1 MCEVFSELG
10 YALVLFFSSTI
21 NVGVG
26 EEEPRLFWEQDVTAS
41 SSGVTRTKRNDSTP
55 RGKQGLITLVSKLK
69 WMAERVRNGSGAD
82 NPHEECPSVGWTFVI
97 RSDNPSTKLSS
108 LP

>member
-10 YALVLFFSSTI
+10 YALVLFFSNTI

-41 SSGVTRTKRNDSTP
+41 SSGVTRTKRNGSTP
-55 RGKQGLITLVSKLK
+55 QRKQGLIALVSKLK
-69 WMAERVRNGSGAD
+69 WMAESPKWLRCR
-82 NPHEECPSVGWTFVI
+82 
-97 RSDNPSTKLSS
+97 
-108 LP
+108 

>member
-10 YALVLFFSSTI
+10 HALVLFFSNTI

-41 SSGVTRTKRNDSTP
+41 SSGVTRTKRNSSTP
-55 RGKQGLITLVSKLK
+55 RDESKIYHLVSRLK
-69 WMAERVRNGSGAD
+69 
-82 NPHEECPSVGWTFVI
+82 
-97 RSDNPSTKLSS
+97 
-108 LP
+108 

>member
-41 SSGVTRTKRNDSTP
+41 SSGVTRTKKRNGSTP
-55 RGKQGLITLVSKLK
+55 QRKQGLITLVSKLK
-69 WMAERVRNGSGAD
+69 WWRRESEKAQVQITHRKSVRALVER
-82 NPHEECPSVGWTFVI
+82 
-97 RSDNPSTKLSS
+97 L
-108 LP
+108 

>member
-10 YALVLFFSSTI
+10 YALVLFFSNTI

-41 SSGVTRTKRNDSTP
+41 SSGVTRTKRNGSTP
-55 RGKQGLITLVSKLK
+55 QRKQGLITLVSRLK
-69 WMAERVRNGSGAD
+69 WWRRVRNGSGGGNA
-82 NPHEECPSVGWTFVI
+82 HVEEHPSNG
-97 RSDNPSTKLSS
+97 
-108 LP
+108 

>member
-41 SSGVTRTKRNDSTP
+41 SSGVTRTKRNGSTP
-55 RGKQGLITLVSKLK
+55 QRKQGLITLVSRLK
-69 WMAERVRNGSGAD
+69 WWRRESEMAQVEEDTHMEEYPSNG
-82 NPHEECPSVGWTFVI
+82 
-97 RSDNPSTKLSS
+97 
-108 LP
+108 

>member
-10 YALVLFFSSTI
+10 YALVLFFSNTI

-41 SSGVTRTKRNDSTP
+41 SSGVTRTKRNGSTP
-55 RGKQGLITLVSKLK
+55 QRKQGLITLVSRLK
-69 WMAERVRNGSGAD
+69 WWRRVRNDSGGGRY
-82 NPHEECPSVGWTFVI
+82 PRGGVPE
-97 RSDNPSTKLSS
+97 
-108 LP
+108 